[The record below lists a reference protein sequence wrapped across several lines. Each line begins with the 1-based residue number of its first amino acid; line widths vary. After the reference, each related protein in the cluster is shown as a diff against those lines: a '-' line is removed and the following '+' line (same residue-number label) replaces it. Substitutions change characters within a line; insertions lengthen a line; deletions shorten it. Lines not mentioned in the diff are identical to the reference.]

1 MSDSTTSPAGIP
13 SPTDTGI
20 TAALARWVAAA
31 AADDPEAALAAIV
44 ARVADA
50 KGVDVA
56 LTLDGVEVAPSPAV
70 LRVEVDPAVVASAG
84 PWLPGFAREALLSS
98 ADRRR
103 GGVHHTSPT
112 LASTVTALARSARP
126 WSDTDVVIDPAVG
139 GGAFLLAAVAAMGG
153 EPGSALAR
161 VRGFDVDPLAV
172 AVTIAALRLWAGGA
186 EVPQGAVRVGDAL
199 DEAWPSDPAACV
211 LGNPPF
217 LSQLR
222 SGTARDETRRR
233 ALSTRWPELA
243 GYVDDAAA
251 FLLAGLDHVVDGGVV
266 ALLQPASFLS
276 ARDAEPV
283 RRRLRAEAGLAGL
296 WIDDGRQFSA
306 AVDTVALVVRK
317 GAAID
322 HVESVERARGVPAV
336 RLPSHPVP
344 DDRSWGSLL
353 LVDTPTLHRGDVA
366 GSRVV
371 ADVANVTA
379 GFRDQFYGLRGAV
392 GEARA
397 GEPRLITSGLIDPLT
412 CRWGETPC
420 RFDKQRWTTPTV
432 DPDAVDAAIRGWL
445 AARLV
450 PKLVVASQ
458 TRVLEV
464 AIDAEG
470 DMVPCTPVIS
480 VEPRTDAP
488 TLGHLAAALISP
500 VSSLLLLRDAAGSAL
515 SSDAMRVSATA
526 IGRLPLPEPGPAWDA
541 AAAAIDALPGAPT
554 RAELA
559 EIGRLALAA
568 HGLAHRGDI
577 LDWWHSRL
585 RGR

>member
-31 AADDPEAALAAIV
+31 DADDPEAALAAIV
-44 ARVADA
+44 ALVADA
-50 KGVDVA
+50 HGLDVSLVVD
-56 LTLDGVEVAPSPAV
+56 GIEVAPSPAV
-70 LRVEVDPAVVASAG
+70 LQVEVAPGVVASAG
-84 PWLPGFAREALLSS
+84 PWLPGFAREALLPS

-103 GGVHHTSPT
+103 GGVHHTSPA
-112 LASTVTALARSARP
+112 LASTVTTLALRARP
-126 WSDTDVVIDPAVG
+126 WSDDDVVIDPAVG
-139 GGAFLLAAVAAMGG
+139 GGAFLLAAVEAMEGDRA
-153 EPGSALAR
+153 SAIAR

-172 AVTIAALRLWAGGA
+172 AVTTAALRLWAGGA
-186 EVPQGAVRVGDAL
+186 DVPPGALRVGDAL
-199 DEAWPSDPAACV
+199 DGAWPFDSAACV
-211 LGNPPF
+211 FGNPPF

-233 ALSTRWPELA
+233 ALATRWPELA

-266 ALLQPASFLS
+266 ALVQPASFLS

-283 RRRLRAEAGLAGL
+283 RRRLRAQAAPVGL
-296 WIDDGRQFSA
+296 WIDDGRQFTA

-317 GAAID
+317 GAP
-322 HVESVERARGVPAV
+322 VEPVDRARGVPAT
-336 RLPSHPVP
+336 RLPAHPLP

-353 LVDTPTLHRGDVA
+353 LIDTPTLDRGEVT

-412 CRWGETPC
+412 CRWGEAPC
-420 RFDKQRWTTPTV
+420 RFDKQRWTAPTV
-432 DPDAVDAAIRGWL
+432 DPEAVEPGIRGWL
-445 AARLV
+445 TDRLV

-458 TRVLEV
+458 TRVLEA
-464 AIDAEG
+464 AIDADG

-480 VEPRTDAP
+480 VEPHDHGP

-500 VSSLLLLRDAAGSAL
+500 ASSLLLLRDAAGSAL

-541 AAAAIDALPGAPT
+541 AAAAIVALEGAPT
-554 RAELA
+554 LNELG

-568 HGLAHRGDI
+568 HGLAHRHDI